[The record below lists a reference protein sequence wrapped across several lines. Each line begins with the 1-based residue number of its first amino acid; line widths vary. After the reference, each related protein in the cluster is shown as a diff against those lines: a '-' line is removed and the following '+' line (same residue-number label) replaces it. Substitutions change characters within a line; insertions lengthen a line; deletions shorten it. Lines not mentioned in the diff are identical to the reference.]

1 MNSFLYNNYR
11 HLYYLLITN
20 PILLIE
26 KSWVAV
32 SSFIGMDV
40 TIGKGAASVVTR
52 DVGKYEIV
60 GGNPAKFIKKRI
72 IND

>member
-11 HLYYLLITN
+11 YFYYLLITN

-32 SSFIGMDV
+32 SSFIGIDV
-40 TIGKGAASVVTR
+40 TIGKGAVLNQYHQYKHVKKLTLVV
-52 DVGKYEIV
+52 
-60 GGNPAKFIKKRI
+60 KKQQNI
-72 IND
+72 